1 VIPAALA
8 IVGLALLAMLLT
20 ATKRTRRRER
30 PASRSPCLTV
40 AGSGQPGNAAGAR
53 RAPPVRS
60 SPTRSPATR
69 PGVVSSSRAVPAFS
83 PRSPLAPA
91 EFERPALADGSPH
104 DGQEPARPEVAARSG
119 SVGRRGRVIAIGV
132 TGAVATVGV
141 ALLVGRGPGLVAL
154 AASGGVLLVRRSAA
168 RRAASKLRAERAA
181 AAPAVI
187 DLLGACLLAGLNPYR
202 SLLRVAQRSPAA
214 LRGELARA
222 AAELDMGRTPAAAL
236 RAVGERTSLDE
247 LRAAAA
253 ALDAAER
260 WGAPPA
266 EALAARAE
274 ALRSRARL
282 RAEAEAGR
290 AAVRL
295 AFPLVFCFLPAFV
308 LLVVVP
314 TMAGALR
321 VLAP

>member
-1 VIPAALA
+1 MPPSSFEGAWAGRPLPVPRRWRRSGSCGLGESFGVPRDPRRARHRWARASGDAPDRGKANPPPRTPGQPLA
-8 IVGLALLAMLLT
+8 PPD
-20 ATKRTRRRER
+20 RRRLGTARQCGWSPPGAAR
-30 PASRSPCLTV
+30 P
-40 AGSGQPGNAAGAR
+40 
-53 RAPPVRS
+53 
-60 SPTRSPATR
+60 PATR
-69 PGVVSSSRAVPAFS
+69 PGVVSSSRAAPAFS

-187 DLLGACLLAGLNPYR
+187 DLLGACLLASLNPYR
-202 SLLRVAQRSPAA
+202 SLMRVAQRSPAA

-222 AAELDMGRTPAAAL
+222 AAELDMGRT
-236 RAVGERTSLDE
+236 
-247 LRAAAA
+247 
-253 ALDAAER
+253 
-260 WGAPPA
+260 PA

>member
-1 VIPAALA
+1 MIPAALA

-20 ATKRTRRRER
+20 AAKRTRRRER
-30 PASRSPCLTV
+30 PASRSPRLTV

-53 RAPPVRS
+53 QAPPVRS
-60 SPTRSPATR
+60 SPTGSRATR
-69 PGVVSSSRAVPAFS
+69 PGVVSSSRAVPRFS

-91 EFERPALADGSPH
+91 EFEQPALADGSPH
-104 DGQEPARPEVAARSG
+104 DGQEPAWPEVAAGSG
-119 SVGRRGRVIAIGV
+119 SVGRRGRVIAMGV
-132 TGAVATVGV
+132 TGALATVGV

-202 SLLRVAQRSPAA
+202 SLIRVAQRSPAA
-214 LRGELARA
+214 LRAELARA